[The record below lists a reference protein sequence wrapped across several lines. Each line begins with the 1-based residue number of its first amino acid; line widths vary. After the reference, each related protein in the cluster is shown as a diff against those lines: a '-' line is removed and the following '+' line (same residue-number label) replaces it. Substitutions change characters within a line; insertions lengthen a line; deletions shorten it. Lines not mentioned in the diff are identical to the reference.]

1 MSFCLHLGEYFDLPE
16 GHKWE
21 EVEMEL
27 GTDTETEVCS
37 SWSGCRSNT
46 REYSHQIVTGEKAYI
61 SSDDNIEME
70 DLVALSK
77 EFLLK
82 PWACVEDMLD
92 DFTEQLN
99 E

>member
-1 MSFCLHLGEYFDLPE
+1 MAFCIDLGNYFDLPDD
-16 GHKWE
+16 HKWQG
-21 EVEMEL
+21 VELEL
-27 GTDTETEVCS
+27 SADTETEVCY

-61 SSDDNIEME
+61 NTNDDIQME

-92 DFTEQLN
+92 DFTQELN
-99 E
+99 A

>member
-1 MSFCLHLGEYFDLPE
+1 MSFCIHLGEYFDLPE

-27 GTDTETEVCS
+27 GTDTETEVCY

-46 REYSHQIVTGEKAYI
+46 KEYSHRIVTAEKNYI
-61 SSDDNIEME
+61 NTNDDVQME

-92 DFTEQLN
+92 DFTEELN
-99 E
+99 A